1 MKWFCS
7 SSLCFNN
14 FRTVGKN
21 KSLTYYR
28 LPRDEGF
35 QKNYQ
40 KMFKTDG
47 MNFEK
52 GHICSEHW
60 SGGVRENP
68 EHLPDIIVPKSQLRK
83 LKQKLHNA

>member
-1 MKWFCS
+1 
-7 SSLCFNN
+7 
-14 FRTVGKN
+14 
-21 KSLTYYR
+21 
-28 LPRDEGF
+28 
-35 QKNYQ
+35 
-40 KMFKTDG
+40 MFKTDG

-83 LKQKLHNA
+83 LKQKLHNASKKIKQNSSKEARAKVRELQKKQ